1 MRNNRDRN
9 LISSEPHEI
18 EYIHRQFPGKSHE
31 AVENA
36 LREAKAQL
44 GSQDRERIMAI
55 LRQKLK

>member
-18 EYIHRQFPGKSHE
+18 EYIHRQFPGKTHGE
-31 AVENA
+31 VERAV
-36 LREAKAQL
+36 REAKAQL
-44 GSQDRERIMAI
+44 GSQDRARIMQI